1 MPDQEGE
8 RADELRKRMKPV
20 HSFDAAVDILKR
32 TVFSLKR
39 TQLTQTKLSEK
50 SWVSLAN
57 RTWDSIKN
65 SSFYMEY
72 SRLLP

>member
-1 MPDQEGE
+1 MFQ
-8 RADELRKRMKPV
+8 
-20 HSFDAAVDILKR
+20 SAVDTLR
-32 TVFSLKR
+32 RSVFSLKR
-39 TQLTQTKLSEK
+39 SPLTQTRLTER

-65 SSFYMEY
+65 SPHYTEY